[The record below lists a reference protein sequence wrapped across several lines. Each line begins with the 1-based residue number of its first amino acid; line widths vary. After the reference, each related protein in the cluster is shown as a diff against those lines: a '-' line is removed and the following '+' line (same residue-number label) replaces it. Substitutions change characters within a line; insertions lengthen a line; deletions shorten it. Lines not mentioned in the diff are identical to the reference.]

1 MERRFVI
8 LSASMGAGHEAVA
21 AELSRRLTARG
32 HRVETIDILSLL
44 PLGLGPGLRRFYA
57 VVIRRAPWVY
67 GVIYRLFFVPRG
79 RIRGG
84 TGPVVAPM
92 AAALRRR
99 LEPGPPDAVV
109 PVFHLAAQVC
119 GRLRARGALR
129 APSAVLVTDFAVH
142 RQWVHPG
149 NDVHLCPTTRAADA
163 VRRMGGRGVHVVG
176 PVVNPAFVSPA
187 DPDRDAAGA
196 DPDAG
201 PAPGQDPPRR
211 LHPAPDTA
219 RPAPGPQRGAPVL
232 VSGGAWAAGSR
243 LERTAALLA
252 AAGYVPVVLC
262 GRDQGLRRRL
272 ARVPGTVSLGWTD
285 DMAVVLSGVRALVD
299 NAAGQTA
306 VQAMA
311 AGVPVVAHRPIP
323 GHGADGARRMAQA
336 GAATLAD
343 DERGLLAALDR
354 LTADGPARA
363 AVVAAGRRLFVADA
377 AVALVDTVRRS
388 APHTQPNC
396 RASTR

>member
-32 HRVETIDILSLL
+32 HRVETIDVLSLL

-119 GRLRARGALR
+119 GRLRTRGVLR

-176 PVVNPAFVSPA
+176 PVVNPAFVPPA
-187 DPDRDAAGA
+187 DPDRD
-196 DPDAG
+196 
-201 PAPGQDPPRR
+201 PPHHP
-211 LHPAPDTA
+211 HPAPDSA
-219 RPAPGPQRGAPVL
+219 RPVAPDPQRGAPVL

-243 LERTAALLA
+243 LERTAALLV

-272 ARVPGTVSLGWTD
+272 ARVPGAVPLGWTD

-354 LTADGPARA
+354 VTADGPARA
-363 AVVAAGRRLFVADA
+363 AAVAAGRGLFVADA
-377 AVALVDTVRRS
+377 AVTLVDTVRRS
-388 APHTQPNC
+388 APCTQPNC